1 MNNQIY
7 QTTDTPEASY
17 LVSCGFNYKDVFALD
32 NERIVFVFDLTDELN
47 NEIIK
52 FKSGK
57 ALVEPTKFLYN
68 YKKLISEVRSLKSK
82 KQQWQSKYYHQK
94 NQTYYGKGGNYLR

>member
-7 QTTDTPEASY
+7 QTTDTPEAAY
-17 LVSCGFNYKDVFALD
+17 LVSVGFNYKDMFNLD
-32 NERIVFVFDLTDELN
+32 NERVVFVFDLTNELN

-68 YKKLISEVRSLKSK
+68 YKKLVSEVRSLKSK
-82 KQQWQSKYYHQK
+82 QKWQSKSYNQK
-94 NQTYYGKGGNYLR
+94 GQNYYGKWGNYLR

>member
-17 LVSCGFNYKDVFALD
+17 LVSCGFNYKDVFALN

>member
-7 QTTDTPEASY
+7 QTTDTPEVAY
-17 LVSCGFNYKDVFALD
+17 LVSCGFSYREMYLSDEEKVT
-32 NERIVFVFDLTDELN
+32 FVFDANEELFK
-47 NEIIK
+47 ETRK

-68 YKKLISEVRSLKSK
+68 YRKLISEIRSLKSK
-82 KQQWQSKYYHQK
+82 NKFQK
-94 NQTYYGKGGNYLR
+94 FKTYRHYNLKL

>member
-7 QTTDTPEASY
+7 QTTDTPEVAY
-17 LVSCGFNYKDVFALD
+17 LVSVGFNYKDMFALD
-32 NERIVFVFDLTDELN
+32 NERVVFVFDLTNELN

-82 KQQWQSKYYHQK
+82 KQQWQSKFYRLK
-94 NQTYYGKGGNYLR
+94 NQNYYGKGVNYLR

>member
-17 LVSCGFNYKDVFALD
+17 LVSVGFNYKDMFVID
-32 NERIVFVFDLTDELN
+32 NERVVFVFDLTNELN

-68 YKKLISEVRSLKSK
+68 YKKLISEVRLLKSK
-82 KQQWQSKYYHQK
+82 QKWQGSKSYYQK
-94 NQTYYGKGGNYLR
+94 RSNW

>member
-17 LVSCGFNYKDVFALD
+17 LVSVGFNYKDMFVID
-32 NERIVFVFDLTDELN
+32 NQRVVFVFDLTNELN

-52 FKSGK
+52 FRSGK

-68 YKKLISEVRSLKSK
+68 YKKLVSEVRSLKSK
-82 KQQWQSKYYHQK
+82 KQQWQLKYYNQR
-94 NQTYYGKGGNYLR
+94 NQTYYGKEDNYLR